1 MENKDNKEFTAVELD
16 DDMLDNS
23 SGGAIADTCSC
34 PHCKKDIPSA
44 SQICPYCNATLII
57 VQPWFR

>member
-1 MENKDNKEFTAVELD
+1 MENKDHKEFTAVELD

-34 PHCKKDIPSA
+34 PH
-44 SQICPYCNATLII
+44 
-57 VQPWFR
+57 